1 MGYFFN
7 SLGIVLNIV
16 LQGLMLIILVNALLS
31 WIRPNPDNPAVQLL
45 ERVSDFVCNPIRRLF
60 PTVVSGFDLAP
71 LIAMLALTFLSNWLV
86 PMLRN
91 MM

>member
-1 MGYFFN
+1 VGYFFN

-31 WIRPNPDNPAVQLL
+31 WIRPDPTNPAVQLL

-71 LIAMLALTFLSNWLV
+71 LIAMLVLIFLSNWLV